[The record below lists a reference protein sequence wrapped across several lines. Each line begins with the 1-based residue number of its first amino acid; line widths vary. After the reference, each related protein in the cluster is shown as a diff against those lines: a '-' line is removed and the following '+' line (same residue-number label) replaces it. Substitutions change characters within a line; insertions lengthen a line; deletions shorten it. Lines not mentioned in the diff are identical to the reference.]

1 MIKMPH
7 DPLKKGR
14 LEDRAGEES
23 SAIAK
28 KSHFTGTIAG
38 TEGVRV
44 SGHLDGDVK
53 SEQFVWIYKG
63 GKIIGDIDS
72 PYIIVEGELKGNIK
86 SAEHVELRSEA
97 HVTGNIQTRKI
108 AMAEG
113 SFFRGKINM
122 PHKED
127 RPIKFVEK
135 RKIVSDDKR
144 NQSQ

>member
-7 DPLKKGR
+7 DPSKKGR

-23 SAIAK
+23 SVVAK
-28 KSHFTGTIAG
+28 NSLIKGMIEG

-44 SGHLDGDVK
+44 AGHLEGDVK

-63 GKIIGDIDS
+63 GKIIGNIDS
-72 PYIIVEGELKGNIK
+72 PYIIVEGELKGDIT
-86 SAEHVELRSEA
+86 SAEHVEIRSEA
-97 HVTGNIQTRKI
+97 HVIGNIQTRKI

-113 SFFRGKINM
+113 SFFRGEIHM
-122 PHKED
+122 PSKED

-135 RKIVSDDKR
+135 RQDSLR
-144 NQSQ
+144 

>member
-1 MIKMPH
+1 MISVPH
-7 DPLKKGR
+7 NPLKKR
-14 LEDRAGEES
+14 RIEDRAGEES
-23 SAIAK
+23 SIVSK
-28 KSHFTGTIAG
+28 NTRFTGTIAG

-44 SGHLDGDVK
+44 AGRLEGDVK

-72 PYIIVEGELKGNIK
+72 PYIIVEGELKGDIK

-113 SFFRGKINM
+113 SFFQGEIHM
-122 PHKED
+122 PCKED
-127 RPIKFVEK
+127 SPIKFVEK
-135 RKIVSDDKR
+135 RQFNV
-144 NQSQ
+144 